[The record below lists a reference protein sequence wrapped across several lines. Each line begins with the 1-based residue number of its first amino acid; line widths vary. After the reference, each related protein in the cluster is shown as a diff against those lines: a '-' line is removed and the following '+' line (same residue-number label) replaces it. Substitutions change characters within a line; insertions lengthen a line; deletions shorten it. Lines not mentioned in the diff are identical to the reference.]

1 MERWRGG
8 ATVAILCRRQSCRTS
23 PFPGWQQCC
32 AVGRHAAP
40 LPSQAGSNAVPSAVM
55 PHPLRSLYLSLTHT
69 LSLTHSLTHTHTHL
83 LTHLLTHSHTHSPP
97 THSLLPNCLTHSFTH
112 SLTLSLTHSYGWGSS
127 MCVWM
132 GGVHVCVDGGRC
144 GDTMA
149 SCGDTNGE
157 HVQSTCMCAVTHRW
171 TYPQYAARILRSSH
185 RNAGAPSGDTMA
197 SCGDTMASCG
207 EFGVTL
213 RTCSPDACSTPVI
226 SHSRLYLWSVNV
238 PSTDRSVCIGR
249 LSGVAYG
256 QREARLAVWLHD
268 AQGNYIR
275 CGRVGGVVN

>member
-1 MERWRGG
+1 
-8 ATVAILCRRQSCRTS
+8 
-23 PFPGWQQCC
+23 
-32 AVGRHAAP
+32 
-40 LPSQAGSNAVPSAVM
+40 
-55 PHPLRSLYLSLTHT
+55 
-69 LSLTHSLTHTHTHL
+69 
-83 LTHLLTHSHTHSPP
+83 
-97 THSLLPNCLTHSFTH
+97 
-112 SLTLSLTHSYGWGSS
+112 
-127 MCVWM
+127 
-132 GGVHVCVDGGRC
+132 
-144 GDTMA
+144 MA

-275 CGRVGGVVN
+275 TISDALERGPELVSERRSSRTKVWRALSQALLSDR